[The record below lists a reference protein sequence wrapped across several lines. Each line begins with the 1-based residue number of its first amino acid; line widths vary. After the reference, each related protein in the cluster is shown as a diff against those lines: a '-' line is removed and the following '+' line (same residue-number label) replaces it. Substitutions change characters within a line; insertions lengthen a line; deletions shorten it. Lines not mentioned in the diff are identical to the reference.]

1 MTTDML
7 RISVLGVF
15 CLISLFSCHSQ
26 AGDAYRPSEG
36 TELIVSVR
44 DQKMALIREG
54 RPRVMYPVST
64 SRFGTGDKP
73 GSYATPLGQLVVRK
87 KIGKGC
93 RLGTVFKT
101 RVPTGEVLPP
111 NAPGRD
117 PIVTRIL
124 WLDGQEGR
132 NRNAFARC
140 IYIHGTPQENLL
152 GKPVSYGCIRMRSK
166 DVAAL
171 ADSLST
177 GTHVTITADHLPN
190 TCPSRHRL
198 LACVF

>member
-1 MTTDML
+1 MTTDTL
-7 RISVLGVF
+7 RIGILGIM
-15 CLISLFSCHSQ
+15 CLFSLFSCQSRGEEVNRDIEQ
-26 AGDAYRPSEG
+26 
-36 TELIVSVR
+36 TTLVVSVR

-54 RPRVMYPVST
+54 RPLVMYPVST

-87 KIGKGC
+87 KIGRGC

-166 DVAAL
+166 DVVAL

>member
-7 RISVLGVF
+7 RITVLGVF

-26 AGDAYRPSEG
+26 AGEANRVSESP
-36 TELIVSVR
+36 ELVISVR
-44 DQKMALIREG
+44 DQKMALIKEG
-54 RPRVMYPVST
+54 RSLAMYPVST
-64 SRFGTGDKP
+64 SRFGTGDRP

-101 RVPTGEVLPP
+101 RIPTGEVLPP

-117 PIVTRIL
+117 PIVSRIL
-124 WLDGQEGR
+124 WLDGLEPQ
-132 NRNAFARC
+132 NRHAFARC

-166 DVAAL
+166 DVVSL
-171 ADSLST
+171 ADSLPT
-177 GTHVTITADHLPN
+177 GTQVIITSDHLPKEHA
-190 TCPSRHRL
+190 THQRL
-198 LACVF
+198 LAAVF

>member
-7 RISVLGVF
+7 RIGILGIM
-15 CLISLFSCHSQ
+15 CLFGLFSCQSRGEEVNRDIEQ
-26 AGDAYRPSEG
+26 I
-36 TELIVSVR
+36 TLVVSVR
-44 DQKMALIREG
+44 DQKMALIKEG
-54 RPRVMYPVST
+54 RPLVMYPVST
-64 SRFGTGDKP
+64 SRFGTGDRP
-73 GSYATPLGQLVVRK
+73 ESYATPLGQLVVRK

-177 GTHVTITADHLPN
+177 GTHVTIISEHLPK
-190 TCPSRHRL
+190 TCPSQHGL
-198 LACVF
+198 LASVF

>member
-7 RISVLGVF
+7 RITVLGVF

-26 AGDAYRPSEG
+26 AGEANSSSGG
-36 TELIVSVR
+36 TELVVSVR
-44 DQKMALIREG
+44 DQKMALIKEG
-54 RPRVMYPVST
+54 RPLAMYPVST
-64 SRFGTGDKP
+64 SRFGTGDRP
-73 GSYATPLGQLVVRK
+73 GSYATPLGQLVVCK
-87 KIGKGC
+87 KIGRGC

-101 RVPTGEVLPP
+101 RVPTGEVLAP

-124 WLDGQEGR
+124 WLDGLEPQ
-132 NRNAFARC
+132 NRHAFARC

-166 DVAAL
+166 DVIAL
-171 ADSLST
+171 ADTLPV
-177 GTHVTITADHLPN
+177 GTTVRITSDHLPKEH
-190 TCPSRHRL
+190 PAHQGL
-198 LACVF
+198 LASVF

>member
-7 RISVLGVF
+7 RIGILGIM
-15 CLISLFSCHSQ
+15 CLISLLSCQSQ
-26 AGDAYRPSEG
+26 AGEPNRPSEQA
-36 TELIVSVR
+36 TLVVSVR
-44 DQKMALIREG
+44 DQKMALIKEG
-54 RPRVMYPVST
+54 RPLVMYPVST
-64 SRFGTGDKP
+64 SRFGTGDRP

-101 RVPTGEVLPP
+101 RMPTGEVLPP

-124 WLDGQEGR
+124 WLDGEELQ
-132 NRNAFARC
+132 NRHAFSRC

-152 GKPVSYGCIRMRSK
+152 GRPVSYGCIRMRSN
-166 DVAAL
+166 DVATL
-171 ADSLST
+171 ADSLPI
-177 GTHVTITADHLPN
+177 GTKVKITPDHLPKKG
-190 TCPSRHRL
+190 SSLGKR
-198 LACVF
+198 

>member
-7 RISVLGVF
+7 RIGILGIM
-15 CLISLFSCHSQ
+15 CLISLFSCQSQ
-26 AGDAYRPSEG
+26 AGEPNRPSEQA
-36 TELIVSVR
+36 TLVVSVR
-44 DQKMALIREG
+44 DQKMALIKEG
-54 RPRVMYPVST
+54 RPLVMYPVST
-64 SRFGTGDKP
+64 SRFGTGDRP

-101 RVPTGEVLPP
+101 RMPTGEVLPP

-124 WLDGQEGR
+124 WLDGQEPQ
-132 NRNAFARC
+132 NRHAFARC

-171 ADSLST
+171 ADSLPV
-177 GTHVTITADHLPN
+177 GTMVKITPDHLSEL
-190 TCPSRHRL
+190 CHRHSAL
-198 LACVF
+198 LAGIL